1 MNAEEG
7 KERMVVSHIKKIV
20 QDIIIVVVVSI
31 VSVEFLNDG
40 IAQFF
45 GYEILF
51 RVVKDVF
58 GLLRGCD
65 VHHRHFLGICGMFQ
79 FSIKQCYISIYIYQG
94 CGLEV

>member
-7 KERMVVSHIKKIV
+7 KEWMVVTHIKKIV

-65 VHHRHFLGICGMFQ
+65 VHHRHFLGICCHV
-79 FSIKQCYISIYIYQG
+79 SNS
-94 CGLEV
+94 V